1 MEEKFKSFVAGCLGM
16 TLIFLGL
23 FIFADAHVKST
34 GKIEDLTMILAGVAL
49 LAIGS
54 YIFLSGATTWPKKP
68 IEQTKQL

>member
-1 MEEKFKSFVAGCLGM
+1 MEAKFKSFITGCLGM

-23 FIFADAHVKST
+23 FIFADAHAKST
-34 GKIEDLTMILAGVAL
+34 GKIEDLIMILGGVTL

-54 YIFLSGATTWPKKP
+54 YIFLSGSTTWPKKP